1 MWAAILS
8 GPTACSSADSLTS
21 TSLESSLS
29 SSSESSDGFS
39 TSSST
44 LFDTSTAEDPTTT
57 QEGETV
63 DSGCGD
69 GVLAQGEHCDDG
81 NALDDDGCDADCG
94 ASMAIDVAAG
104 TEHTC
109 IVARSGNVYCWGA
122 NIHGALG
129 LGHTMDLGFKEVPAS
144 IPRVETG
151 IAAKRVVAGGNQT
164 CVLLVDETIRC
175 WGENYEGVLGLP
187 GVEDIGDDEL
197 PVDMPP
203 VDVGGAVT
211 QISLSLVGHACVLLN
226 TGEIR
231 CWGRNGDGQLG
242 LGNIDNIGDDEP
254 PASVGPVDVGGPSIQ
269 VSAQGR
275 RSCAL
280 LASGG
285 VLCWGYPAGGS
296 GHGNLDIIGDD
307 ETPASAGDIPLGRPA
322 TQVQVG
328 GNHVCALLDDSS
340 VRCFGWAISGA
351 LGQGNTD
358 DIGDD
363 ESPDSIPP
371 VPLPD
376 PVRLLA
382 VGAQHTCVVLSTQEL
397 YCWGGNDHAQL
408 GHANLLDIGD
418 DEPAS
423 AAGPVDIGKPLSTM
437 SLGAFHTCG
446 ITKEGTLRCWGD
458 GSFGKLGYGNQE
470 TIGDDETPA
479 SAGDVMLF

>member
-1 MWAAILS
+1 MWAVTLS
-8 GPTACSSADSLTS
+8 GSTACSSADSTTS
-21 TSLESSLS
+21 ISLESSLS
-29 SSSESSDGFS
+29 ASSETSNGP
-39 TSSST
+39 SSST
-44 LFDTSTAEDPTTT
+44 LLDTSPTENAPTT
-57 QEGETV
+57 QDGETV
-63 DSGCGD
+63 DFGCGD
-69 GVLAQGEHCDDG
+69 GVLAQNEHCDDG
-81 NALDDDGCDADCG
+81 NPLDDDGCDVDCR
-94 ASMAIDVAAG
+94 ASMAIAVAAG

-109 IVARSGNVYCWGA
+109 VVARSGNVYCWGA

-151 IAAKRVVAGGNQT
+151 IAAKQVVAGGEQT
-164 CVLLVDETIRC
+164 CVLLVDDTIRC
-175 WGENYEGVLGLP
+175 WGQNVDGVLGLP
-187 GVEDIGDDEL
+187 GVENIGDDES

-211 QISLSLVGHACVLLN
+211 QISLSLIGHACVLLN

-231 CWGRNGDGQLG
+231 CWGRNDDGQLG
-242 LGNIDNIGDDEP
+242 LGNLDTIGDNEP
-254 PASVGPVDVGGPSIQ
+254 PASVGTVDVGGPSIQ
-269 VSAQGR
+269 VSVQGR

-285 VLCWGYPAGGS
+285 VRCWGYPAGGS
-296 GHGNLDIIGDD
+296 GHGNLDIIGDN

-328 GNHVCALLDDSS
+328 GNHVCVLLDDSS
-340 VRCFGWAISGA
+340 VRCFGLGMNGR

-371 VPLPD
+371 VPLPGFS
-376 PVRLLA
+376 RLLA
-382 VGAQHTCVVLSTQEL
+382 VGAEHTCVVLSTQEL

-408 GHANLLDIGD
+408 GHADLLDIGD
-418 DEPAS
+418 DELPSAS
-423 AAGPVDIGKPLSTM
+423 GPVDIGKPLSTM
-437 SLGAFHTCG
+437 SLGPFHTCG
-446 ITKEGTLRCWGD
+446 ITKEGMLRCWGD
-458 GSFGKLGYGNQE
+458 GSFGKLGYGNVE